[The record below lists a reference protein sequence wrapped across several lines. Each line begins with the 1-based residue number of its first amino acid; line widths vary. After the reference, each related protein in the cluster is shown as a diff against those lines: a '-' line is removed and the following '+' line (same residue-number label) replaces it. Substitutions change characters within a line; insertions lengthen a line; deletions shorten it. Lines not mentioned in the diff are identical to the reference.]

1 VETIICLT
9 IVSGIVCDRRDI
21 FSVQANVCLKGNCYE
36 EADCLGKTATSNLC
50 ECIQALAS
58 LSAGRWIIEIASLL
72 FVPNAHAHNKNAPNV
87 GAFCFHSMYLGRLL
101 AGLILGRG
109 LLGHGLLHLLAALLA
124 RLGTLGALLVEKL
137 LSAQ

>member
-1 VETIICLT
+1 M
-9 IVSGIVCDRRDI
+9 
-21 FSVQANVCLKGNCYE
+21 
-36 EADCLGKTATSNLC
+36 ATSNVC
-50 ECIQALAS
+50 ECIQGTGLPQCRES
-58 LSAGRWIIEIASLL
+58 IIEIASLL
-72 FVPNAHAHNKNAPNV
+72 FVPNAHTHNKNAPNV

>member
-1 VETIICLT
+1 M
-9 IVSGIVCDRRDI
+9 
-21 FSVQANVCLKGNCYE
+21 
-36 EADCLGKTATSNLC
+36 ATSNVC
-50 ECIQALAS
+50 ECIQGTGLPQCRES
-58 LSAGRWIIEIASLL
+58 IIEIASLL
-72 FVPNAHAHNKNAPNV
+72 FVPNAYAHNKNAPGL